1 MRQSSQQLGNV
12 PQKETEALI
21 VRFALKWRKEKQRA
35 RLRTQLWNNVGI
47 LFSALS
53 TFNNACTGHAHY
65 IFSRL
70 THQANIAV
78 MKLVCPG
85 TIVSGCASPTFSV
98 RLVKKKLVCNAVQ
111 AFLVICP
118 CVSDLE
124 KRKKWCILFLMSFV
138 SFLNRHHFKMKK
150 IKWQPKRGN
159 QKDIS
164 TLSILNFHFKIK
176 THQFNK
182 LPSAKHT
189 N

>member
-1 MRQSSQQLGNV
+1 MNCKIISFWNGSTSVRCVQKHNHRMLSGSFMRQSSQQLGNV

-98 RLVKKKLVCNAVQ
+98 RLVKKKLVCNALQ
-111 AFLVICP
+111 AFVC
-118 CVSDLE
+118 DLSMCFRSW
-124 KRKKWCILFLMSFV
+124 KTKKVM
-138 SFLNRHHFKMKK
+138 
-150 IKWQPKRGN
+150 
-159 QKDIS
+159 
-164 TLSILNFHFKIK
+164 
-176 THQFNK
+176 
-182 LPSAKHT
+182 HT
-189 N
+189 FSYEFCEFPEPTPF